1 MKLPNLDDPN
11 SIAGLNLN
19 AMDDD
24 YFKFRNMAIRKI
36 FWAGMAKMF
45 EQFPD
50 VSEIYIDTSILQES
64 RTKYAI
70 RNTLTIHDYKKLLG
84 VAKRDKLDPN
94 YEYAQV
100 TQEFEKALVP
110 IRKQL
115 GMKRETLSHLMTML
129 WEAENPKPF
138 AIHRENVQLMA
149 AFFTEDTKRVFGRE
163 CPGLKEFLEAEQ
175 LQNNTPDPLH
185 PTRQKLRL

>member
-24 YFKFRNMAIRKI
+24 YFKFRNMAIRKV
-36 FWAGMAKMF
+36 FWAGMAKIF
-45 EQFPD
+45 ETFPEM
-50 VSEIYIDTSILQES
+50 SEIYIDTSILHES

-84 VAKRDKLDPN
+84 VSKRDKLDPN

-115 GMKRETLSHLMTML
+115 GMKRETLTQLTHML
-129 WEAENPKPF
+129 WESGDPKPF
-138 AIHRENVQLMA
+138 AIHREHVHLLDL
-149 AFFTEDTKRVFGRE
+149 FFTEDTKRVFGRE
-163 CPGLKEFLEAEQ
+163 CPGLNEFLAAGQ
-175 LQNNTPDPLH
+175 LQNNTPIVST
-185 PTRQKLRL
+185 TRRKTPRL